1 MNRRRLLLS
10 ALFSLWFICAEASS
24 TPRVVV
30 SITPLHSLVA
40 GVMEGVASP
49 ERLLPDGASPHTYAM
64 RPSDMRKL
72 NTADIVFW
80 IGGGLETFL
89 ERPLHTL
96 GEQTDRIALLDL
108 QDLHRLPVRKGGRWT
123 THTHVTSDRHRG
135 SAVDPHIW
143 LDPTNAVVMVE
154 HIVQTLSVHD
164 SANAAR
170 YRANGATLKQR
181 LATLDE
187 EINQLL
193 LPVHAEPYVV
203 FHDAYQ
209 YFEVRYGLRPVGA
222 ITVDPSVMPGAR
234 RLREIRTA
242 IMASQARCV
251 FTEPQFR
258 PALVE
263 TVIEGTKASS
273 AVLDPLGSG
282 IEAGPEA
289 YFELMRGMAESV
301 RGCLE

>member
-1 MNRRRLLLS
+1 M
-10 ALFSLWFICAEASS
+10 
-24 TPRVVV
+24 

-49 ERLLPDGASPHTYAM
+49 QRLLPDGASPHTYAM

-96 GEQTDRIALLDL
+96 GGRTDRIALLDL
-108 QDLHRLPVRKGGRWT
+108 QDLHRLPLRKGGRWE
-123 THTHVTSDRHRG
+123 THARATNDHHREPG
-135 SAVDPHIW
+135 VDPHIW
-143 LDPTNAVVMVE
+143 LDPTNAAVMVE
-154 HIVQTLSVHD
+154 HIVQALSTHD

-170 YRANGATLKQR
+170 YRTNGAALKKR
-181 LATLDE
+181 LAALDG
-187 EINQLL
+187 EIDLL
-193 LPVHAEPYVV
+193 LSPVRAEPYVV

-209 YFEVRYGLRPVGA
+209 YFEARYGLRPVGA

-234 RLREIRTA
+234 RLREIRDTIA
-242 IMASQARCV
+242 QLQARCV

-263 TVIEGTKASS
+263 TVIEGTTASS